1 MKDPHLI
8 LGVLLLFSAL
18 VAGCGKSGGTSPLS
32 ASGRIEVTEVAVSS
46 RVGGRVARLLAGEG
60 DQVKA
65 DQLLAILEGEELQAE
80 LKRARA
86 QVVAGEAKVA
96 QARLALEVERTRVAT
111 EIEQAEAI
119 LKAAEERWTMLR
131 EGPRREE
138 IEEARAAV
146 DEMKA
151 RMADALLH
159 LGRMRELFQ
168 EGAVAKQQLDQA
180 EKEHQAREAQHR
192 AALERLRLLEAG
204 YRQEE
209 IKVAE
214 AELKRAKA
222 GLRRAQA
229 NAAQVD
235 VKARELQSAEA
246 ALREAKALVERLEVQ
261 VRELQVVSPLD
272 GIIMTKGVEVGEV
285 VPAGKTLFVIGDLQH
300 PWIKVY
306 IPAEKLGQV
315 RIGQRAKVTVDAFP
329 EREFPGRVTWISSEA
344 EFTPRNVQT
353 KEERITLVY
362 AVKIALPN
370 EGRLLKAGMM
380 GDAELIP

>member
-1 MKDPHLI
+1 MRDPHLT
-8 LGVLLLFSAL
+8 LCAALLFSAL
-18 VAGCGKSGGTSPLS
+18 AAGCGETGGISSLF

-46 RVGGRVARLLAGEG
+46 KVGGRVAGLLVEEGDEVKAGRLLA
-60 DQVKA
+60 V
-65 DQLLAILEGEELQAE
+65 LEGEELQAE

-86 QVVAGEAKVA
+86 QVVAAEAKVA
-96 QARLALEVERTRVAT
+96 QARLALQVERTRVAT
-111 EIEQAEAI
+111 EIEQAEAS
-119 LKAAEERWTMLR
+119 LKAAEERWAMLR

-180 EKEHQAREAQHR
+180 EKEHEARGAQHR

-214 AELKRAKA
+214 AELERAKA
-222 GLRRAQA
+222 GLRMAQA
-229 NAAQVD
+229 NAAQLD
-235 VKARELQSAEA
+235 VKARELQAAEA
-246 ALREAKALVERLEVQ
+246 SLKEAKALVERLEVQ
-261 VRELQVVSPLD
+261 VRELQVFSPLD
-272 GIIMTKGVEVGEV
+272 GVVMTKGVEVGEV
-285 VPAGKTLFVIGDLQH
+285 VPAGKALFVIGDLEH

-315 RIGQRAKVTVDAFP
+315 RIGQKAKVKPDAFP
-329 EREFPGRVTWISSEA
+329 GREFHGQVTWIASEA

-362 AVKIALPN
+362 AVKIALQN
-370 EGRLLKAGMM
+370 EGRLLKAGMV